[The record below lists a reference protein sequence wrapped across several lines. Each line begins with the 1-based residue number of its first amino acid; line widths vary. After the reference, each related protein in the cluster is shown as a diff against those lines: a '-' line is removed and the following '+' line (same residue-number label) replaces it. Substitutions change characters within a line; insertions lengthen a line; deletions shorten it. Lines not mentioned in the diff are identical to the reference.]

1 MFTLCVA
8 DNLVADKKCLSESQS
23 ETSVCG
29 GVASLPLPMVVVPT
43 VLYLSISHSR
53 FISSFSGFSLG

>member
-29 GVASLPLPMVVVPT
+29 GVASLPLPT